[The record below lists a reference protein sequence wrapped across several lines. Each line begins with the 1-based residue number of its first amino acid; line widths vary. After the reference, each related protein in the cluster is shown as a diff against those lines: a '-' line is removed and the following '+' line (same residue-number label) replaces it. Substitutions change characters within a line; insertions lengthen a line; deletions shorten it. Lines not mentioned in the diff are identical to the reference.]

1 MTWPLASFLILAVAL
16 GVGFAAYERSRPPAK
31 VLALVATLAA
41 LATLGRVA
49 FAPVPN
55 VKPTTDIVIIAG
67 IVLGPSAGFTVGAV
81 AALASNVVFGE
92 GPWTPW
98 QMVAWGLC
106 GLLGAGLVRLNGGRL
121 PGRWT
126 LAATCAGAAFLYG
139 ALVDLSTVTLAGGR
153 DVGSRWLLMFAGSSL
168 PWNVAHAVGNV
179 LFALAFGPALL
190 AALGRFRA
198 RFEVTWR
205 PAAAPVASLVL
216 ALVLLV
222 PAIAGAATPRDYLR
236 SAQRDDGGWGNAP
249 HAASSVMFT
258 GWAALGLAAAGI
270 SPAEARG
277 VSTPSALDYLRSRA
291 AGLTD
296 LGDLERT
303 LLVLGAGG
311 ASPRDFG
318 GRDLL
323 GAVERRQRPDGSFPG
338 GATLTSFG
346 ILALRAGGVP
356 AGDARVRRA
365 ATWLARQQERDGGWS
380 FYERGTG
387 SSPDDTGAALQALA
401 AAGRRGALARGAR
414 YLARHQDGDGGWALG
429 GGGSNAQSTAYAVQG
444 LVAAGRDPARVVRRG
459 RSGLAYLRSPTMRS
473 GTVRYSRG
481 SAQDPVWVTG
491 QAALALARR
500 PFPIAAIPRRVVVK
514 HPSSRG
520 ATGQPVVTAKPRV
533 PAAHRSPRPRAR
545 HAGPRPHRKPAS
557 HGLRLPAL
565 VASAGA
571 VSALALVP
579 VLR

>member
-16 GVGFAAYERSRPPAK
+16 ALGFAAYERSRPPAK

-55 VKPTTDIVIIAG
+55 IKPTTDIVLIAG

-106 GLLGAGLVRLNGGRL
+106 GLLGAGFVALRGGRL
-121 PGRWT
+121 PGRWA

-153 DVGSRWLLMFAGSSL
+153 DVGSRWLVMFVGSSL
-168 PWNVAHAVGNV
+168 PWNIAHAVGNV

-190 AALGRFRA
+190 IALGRFRA

-205 PAAAPVASLVL
+205 PAAAPVASLAL
-216 ALVLLV
+216 ALVLLAPV
-222 PAIAGAATPRDYLR
+222 VAGAATPRDYLR
-236 SAQRDDGGWGNAP
+236 RAQHADGGWGSAP
-249 HAASSVMFT
+249 RAAASVMFT
-258 GWAALGLAAAGI
+258 GWASLGLAAQGVN
-270 SPAEARG
+270 PADARAASG
-277 VSTPSALDYLRSRA
+277 RSALDFLRPRA
-291 AGLTD
+291 ARLTD

-303 LLVLGAGG
+303 LLVLGAAGEP
-311 ASPRDFG
+311 PRAFG
-318 GRDLL
+318 HRDLL
-323 GAVERRQRPDGSFPG
+323 GALERRQRPDGSFPG

-346 ILALRAGGVP
+346 ILALRAGGLP
-356 AGDARVRRA
+356 PGDARVRRA
-365 ATWLARQQERDGGWS
+365 AAWLGRQQERDGGWS
-380 FYERGTG
+380 FYRRGTG

-414 YLARHQDGDGGWALG
+414 YLARHQDTDGGWALG
-429 GGGSNAQSTAYAVQG
+429 GGSSNAQSTAYAVQG
-444 LVAAGRDPARVVRRG
+444 LVAAGSDPARITRRG
-459 RSGLAYLRSPTMRS
+459 RSGLGYLRSITT
-473 GTVRYSRG
+473 GAGAVRYSRG
-481 SAQDPVWVTG
+481 SGQTPVWVTA
-491 QAALALARR
+491 QASLALARR
-500 PFPIAAIPRRVVVK
+500 PFPLAPVARRAAPKPVTPRR
-514 HPSSRG
+514 
-520 ATGQPVVTAKPRV
+520 AAQV
-533 PAAHRSPRPRAR
+533 PATPAPAAR
-545 HAGPRPHRKPAS
+545 RPHRSHSRAGLAHRKPEPR
-557 HGLRLPAL
+557 GLRLPML

-571 VSALALVP
+571 VSALVLLP
-579 VLR
+579 VLH